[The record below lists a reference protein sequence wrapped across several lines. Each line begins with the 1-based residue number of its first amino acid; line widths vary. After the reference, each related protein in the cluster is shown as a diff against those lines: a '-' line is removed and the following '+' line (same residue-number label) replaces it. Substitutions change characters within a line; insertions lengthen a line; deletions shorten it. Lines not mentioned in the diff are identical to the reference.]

1 MEPRHL
7 NRLTFPELAALVGA
21 PVAEYPSTEL
31 HRISALGDATPD
43 SIVFAQDD
51 SALER
56 TLTSRAGAILAKHGD
71 LETSDS
77 RVLWVRDPRFAMAL
91 AGKAFAARNDA
102 PLIHPNAMIDPA
114 ASVGERTRVGAGAVI
129 EAGAVVG
136 EDCSIAANVTIC
148 HGVHLGNRVVVQPG
162 AVLGSLGFGYARNPQ
177 TGEHLL
183 FPQQGSLVIE
193 DDVEIGANTTI
204 DRGALGETRIGRGT
218 KIDNLVHIGHNC
230 IIGKNVVIAAQVGL
244 SGSCTIDDDVIIA
257 GQVGLGD
264 HVHIGP
270 GVILGG
276 QSGVYP
282 GKTVTGPGQI
292 FAGTP
297 AEPRTEYLKSLA
309 RIRRLK
315 VENWVQHDLRQ
326 AAHLG
331 ALSSLFEIQ
340 PGMGHRPAVSGAANS
355 LWLTEWLTT
364 AMDLQPG
371 MRVLDLGCG
380 RAASSI
386 FLRREFGVQV
396 WATDLWFSAS
406 ENIERIRDAG
416 VEDGVFPIHADARGC
431 RSPQSSSM
439 PSCRSIPSCTTGP
452 TTCT

>member
-1 MEPRHL
+1 MNTRI
-7 NRLTFPELAALVGA
+7 LTFPELAALVGA
-21 PVAEYPSTEL
+21 AAAAAPHADL
-31 HRISALGDATPD
+31 HRVSALGDATPD
-43 SIVFAQDD
+43 SVIFAQDD
-51 SALER
+51 LALER
-56 TLTSRAGAILAKHGD
+56 AIQSRAGAILARQGD
-71 LETSDS
+71 FQTDDP

-91 AGKAFAARNDA
+91 VGKAFAAKNDS
-102 PLIHPNAMIDPA
+102 PLIDARAMIHPA
-114 ASVGERTRVGAGAVI
+114 ASIGERTHVGAGAVI

-136 EDCSIAANVTIC
+136 EDCSIAANVTIS
-148 HGVHLGNRVVVQPG
+148 HGVHLGHRVVVQPG
-162 AVLGSLGFGYARNPQ
+162 AVLGSLGFGYARDPQ

-183 FPQQGSLVIE
+183 FPQQGSLIIE

-244 SGSCTIDDDVIIA
+244 SGSCTIDDNVIIA

-282 GKTVTGPGQI
+282 GKTVTGRGQI

-315 VENWVQHDLRQ
+315 
-326 AAHLG
+326 
-331 ALSSLFEIQ
+331 
-340 PGMGHRPAVSGAANS
+340 
-355 LWLTEWLTT
+355 
-364 AMDLQPG
+364 
-371 MRVLDLGCG
+371 
-380 RAASSI
+380 
-386 FLRREFGVQV
+386 
-396 WATDLWFSAS
+396 
-406 ENIERIRDAG
+406 
-416 VEDGVFPIHADARGC
+416 
-431 RSPQSSSM
+431 
-439 PSCRSIPSCTTGP
+439 
-452 TTCT
+452 